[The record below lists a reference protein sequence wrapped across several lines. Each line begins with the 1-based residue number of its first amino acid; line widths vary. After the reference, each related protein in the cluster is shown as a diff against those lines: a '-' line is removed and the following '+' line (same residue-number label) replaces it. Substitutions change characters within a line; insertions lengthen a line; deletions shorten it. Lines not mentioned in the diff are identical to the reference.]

1 MTRIFKILFFI
12 IILSF
17 SISCNNK
24 KTTSFQNV
32 SFDDLE
38 LKRGDLLLCGDPN
51 FGEVDFSLSCRY
63 DLREK
68 FNLGLTLIHSFEYAE
83 AEKVFV
89 SILDDDRDCVMAY
102 WATAMSILNHP
113 LSFRQ
118 NEESLERGEELLKVA
133 KTLIVNNEREKDYLD
148 AVSIYFQDW
157 QNLDTQTRK
166 LKYESKMEELYLK
179 YPDDVETA
187 VFYSLAI
194 LATAE
199 LNDKTYV
206 KQKKSGKI
214 LESLFETYPNHPGIA
229 HYIIH
234 NYDSPELAHMALE
247 TARKYAVI
255 APASAHAQHM
265 PSHIFTR
272 LGLWK
277 ESINS
282 NTDSAQSAVCYAE
295 SVNPEA
301 NWVSEIH
308 ALDYLVYA
316 HLQMGDNQSAQYEM
330 DKMDEIKEVFPSY
343 HFAGSYAL
351 IAVPCRLAAEN
362 KNWELA
368 SKIELPKTNMD
379 WDNVNWPKGNLY
391 YTRGLGFANTG
402 NINFAEKELINLIS
416 LKEKLDELKNTY
428 ESGQVEIQ
436 IESVR
441 AWIEYAKGNND
452 KAVNFMKLATELESK
467 TSKAAVTPGEIIPAE
482 ELLGD
487 LYLALDKPQL
497 ALNSYENNLKS
508 RPYRFNGIY
517 GAAKAALKL
526 NNIKL
531 ASYYFQQLIQLSPG
545 INNPRPEIIEA
556 KNFLSKKSVK
566 IADNA

>member
-12 IILSF
+12 IVFSF

-24 KTTSFQNV
+24 KSTSFQNV

-199 LNDKTYV
+199 LNDKTYT
-206 KQKKSGKI
+206 KQKKSGQI

-416 LKEKLDELKNTY
+416 LKVKLDELKNTY

-452 KAVNFMKLATELESK
+452 KALNFMKLATELESK

>member
-1 MTRIFKILFFI
+1 MNQLFKILFCLIVVTF
-12 IILSF
+12 LF
-17 SISCNNK
+17 SCDNK
-24 KTTSFQNV
+24 KTPSFQNI
-32 SFDDLE
+32 SLEDLE

-89 SILDDDRDCVMAY
+89 NILDQDKDCVMAY

-113 LSFRQ
+113 LSRRQ
-118 NEESLERGEELLKVA
+118 NTESLKRGEELLKVA
-133 KTLIVNNEREKDYLD
+133 KTLVVNNEREKDYLD
-148 AVSIYFQDW
+148 AVGIYFKDW
-157 QNLDTQTRK
+157 QNLDTQARK

-179 YPDDVETA
+179 YPNDVETA
-187 VFYSLAI
+187 VFYSLAV
-194 LATAE
+194 LASAD
-199 LNDKTYV
+199 LNDKTYS
-206 KQKKSGKI
+206 KQKKSGQI
-214 LESLFETYPNHPGIA
+214 LEKLFKTYPNHPGIA

-247 TARKYAVI
+247 TARKYAII

-277 ESINS
+277 ESITS

-316 HLQMGDNQSAQYEM
+316 HLQQGDNQSARYEM
-330 DKMDEIKEVFPSY
+330 DKMSEIKEVFPSD

-368 SKIELPKTNMD
+368 SKIELPNTNMD
-379 WDNVNWPKGNLY
+379 WDKVNWPKGNLY
-391 YTRGLGFANTG
+391 FTRGLGFANIG
-402 NINFAEKELINLIS
+402 DISSAERELGNLIT

-428 ESGQVEIQ
+428 ESGQVAIQ
-436 IESVR
+436 IESVK
-441 AWIEYAKGNND
+441 AWIEYAKGNGQ
-452 KAVNFMKLATELESK
+452 KAIEFMTNAANLESK
-467 TSKAAVTPGEIIPAE
+467 TSKAAVTPGEIIPAD
-482 ELLGD
+482 ELLAD
-487 LYLALDKPQL
+487 MYLLLDKPKL
-497 ALNSYENNLKS
+497 ALETYEKNLKS

-517 GAAKAALKL
+517 GAAKAAEKL
-526 NNIKL
+526 NNVKL
-531 ASYYFQQLIQLSPG
+531 ANYYFNQLIDLTKG
-545 INNPRPEIIEA
+545 INSSRPEIKEA
-556 KNFLSKKSVK
+556 NEYILKNSTML
-566 IADNA
+566 ADNV

>member
-1 MTRIFKILFFI
+1 MARIFKILFFI
-12 IILSF
+12 IVFSF

-24 KTTSFQNV
+24 KSTSFQNV

-199 LNDKTYV
+199 LNDKTYT
-206 KQKKSGKI
+206 KQKKSGEI

-391 YTRGLGFANTG
+391 YTRGLGFANIG

-531 ASYYFQQLIQLSPG
+531 ASYYFQQLIQLSPD